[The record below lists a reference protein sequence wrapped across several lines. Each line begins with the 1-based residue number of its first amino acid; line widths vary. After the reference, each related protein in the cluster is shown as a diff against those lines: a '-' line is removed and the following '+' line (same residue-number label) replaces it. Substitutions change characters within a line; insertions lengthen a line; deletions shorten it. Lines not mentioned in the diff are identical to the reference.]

1 MEGHATGL
9 GSSAPITEDFGR
21 ARHWAG
27 LLCAFRR
34 QLRAWLRSCPGGTL
48 YCMEASLRLS
58 PPTSGRP
65 GGGGEEP
72 GGRATG
78 WRLLCAFHSRLWA
91 WPVEEGLPPGRGL
104 CPSFAALMAPARMR
118 GRSGAPQW
126 TEASLR
132 RSQVVIA
139 SAALRRWRRGAVPD
153 GLDEGTSARVA
164 ADCEPGP
171 DAVIAVAEGRTTG
184 REPFSTFHR
193 RSRVWPL
200 GGDGGARPARWMEAS
215 LRLSP
220 LTRAWPRCG
229 GEAHYWTK
237 ASLYL
242 GWMRW
247 RRGALLLCLSPLISG
262 VARRRWVRTRRI
274 QRSL

>member
-1 MEGHATGL
+1 
-9 GSSAPITEDFGR
+9 
-21 ARHWAG
+21 
-27 LLCAFRR
+27 
-34 QLRAWLRSCPGGTL
+34 
-48 YCMEASLRLS
+48 
-58 PPTSGRP
+58 
-65 GGGGEEP
+65 
-72 GGRATG
+72 
-78 WRLLCAFHSRLWA
+78 
-91 WPVEEGLPPGRGL
+91 
-104 CPSFAALMAPARMR
+104 MAPARMR